1 MSLEKRVKPHDES
14 GWFCLLKALP
24 ATGSNQVK
32 GHSHNYCVGALQ
44 QGPVRDVKKTA
55 EFVCVSSFF
64 YFILN
69 VI

>member
-44 QGPVRDVKKTA
+44 QGPVRDVKKKQLSLC
-55 EFVCVSSFF
+55 VCPPF
-64 YFILN
+64 FILF
-69 VI
+69 